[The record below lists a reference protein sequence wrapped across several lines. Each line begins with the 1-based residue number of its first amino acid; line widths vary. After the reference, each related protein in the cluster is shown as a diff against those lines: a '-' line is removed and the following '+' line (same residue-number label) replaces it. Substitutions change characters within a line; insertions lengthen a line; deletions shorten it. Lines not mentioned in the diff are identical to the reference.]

1 MGLGKTLSSL
11 SIICDYLD
19 QLGKI
24 SHAGLRV
31 PRSTLIVTPKSSMIR
46 IKPRAVAVV
55 IDQSLTFLAI
65 YEWGKQISL

>member
-19 QLGKI
+19 QLDKT
-24 SHAGLRV
+24 SHVGLRV

-55 IDQSLTFLAI
+55 IEQSLTLLAI